1 MTNFYDVLSVSKD
14 ADDAELK
21 KAYRSLSLKY
31 HPDRNNDEDAKS
43 RFQAIN
49 EAYETLSDP
58 GKRNQYDMQERF
70 GGGGMPGGMHFSHT
84 NGMEE
89 FQDMNNIFQAFFGGG
104 AGVFP
109 GMQQGFPGGPGVRVF
124 HSGPG
129 NFRAEFSSN
138 FHSPPPAIHKEIQ
151 ITLEQCYTGCSV
163 PLDIDRW
170 IIINNN
176 KVMEKEKLVISIP
189 KGMDENDS
197 LVIKDKGN
205 VINDN
210 LKGEIK
216 VNIKIINNT
225 IFTRQGLDLILN
237 KKISLKE
244 ALCGFTFD
252 IPHLNGKTFSLNN
265 KSNPTVVKPGF
276 KKTIQGLGMS
286 REGNTGNLIVDLEID
301 FPESL
306 TESQVLTLS
315 DVL

>member
-1 MTNFYDVLSVSKD
+1 MTNFYDVLGVSKD

-31 HPDRNNDEDAKS
+31 HPDRNSDEHAKS
-43 RFQAIN
+43 KFQEIN
-49 EAYETLSDP
+49 EAYETLSDQ

-70 GGGGMPGGMHFSHT
+70 GGGGGMHFANT

-104 AGVFP
+104 GVFP

-129 NFRAEFSSN
+129 NFRAEFSNN

-151 ITLEQCYTGCSV
+151 ITLEQCYTGFSI

-189 KGMDENDS
+189 RGMDENDS

-225 IFTRQGLDLILN
+225 IFRRQGLDLILN

-244 ALCGFTFD
+244 ALCGFTLD

-276 KKTIQGLGMS
+276 KKTIQGLGMT

-306 TESQVLTLS
+306 TETQILALS